1 MPRFRHTLAIAAV
14 ERAWFE
20 RLVLL
25 THDAAKE
32 VLGSAG
38 YPLTE
43 GEALA
48 PGATYAAPEGPTNLA
63 LTSWDPD
70 GASAG
75 VLEVAGE
82 DLTTTWTGELHG
94 VHEPRTATLVNEVR
108 AGTAAAG
115 LAASVVETRAD
126 FDAWWAAAEGTVD
139 GAAPLTGVARY
150 RVFELAYELTPTP
163 GADGMLD
170 LTIAV
175 DLRGHGFARIVLA
188 LALPVRNRLWRRYV
202 GELDGVAAKWNAE
215 VPRLRELPEDEL
227 RALVVARVRAVLLG
241 AGRAGAQSSR
251 KP

>member
-1 MPRFRHTLAIAAV
+1 MPRFRHTMAIAAV

-32 VLGSAG
+32 VLGSAE

-48 PGATYAAPEGPTNLA
+48 PGATYAAPEGPTTLA

-70 GASAG
+70 GESAG

-82 DLTTTWTGELHG
+82 DLTTTWTGALHG
-94 VHEPRTATLVNEVR
+94 VHAPRKATLVNEVR
-108 AGTAAAG
+108 AGTTAAG
-115 LAASVVETRAD
+115 LAASVVETTAD
-126 FDAWWAAAEGTVD
+126 LDAWWEGTTD
-139 GAAPLTGVARY
+139 GTAPVTGVARY
-150 RVFELAYELTPTP
+150 RVFELAYELTPAP
-163 GADGMLD
+163 GTDGMLD

-202 GELDGVAAKWNAE
+202 GELDGVAAKWNAG

-227 RALVVARVRAVLLG
+227 RALVVERVRTVLLG
-241 AGRAGAQSSR
+241 KDQSSR